1 MKVLIVED
9 HAVVREGVRRL
20 LGVHFTATVQEA
32 EDVETALKIYAEEKP
47 DIVLLDLNLA
57 GVGGLEML
65 RRVLVLDE
73 SAKVLIFSMHAE
85 PAFAA
90 RAIKA
95 GAKGYVSKSAPV
107 DELVTAVRRVC
118 EGGQYIDREM
128 ASALVMGQGSGG
140 DPLQALTA
148 RELEILRMLG
158 QGRSLTAIA
167 ESLGVAYKTVAN
179 NCSHMK
185 VKLGVERTADLI
197 RLAVQNL
204 HT

>member
-1 MKVLIVED
+1 
-9 HAVVREGVRRL
+9 
-20 LGVHFTATVQEA
+20 VHFPATVLEA

-47 DIVLLDLNLA
+47 DIVLLDLNLS

-73 SAKVLIFSMHAE
+73 GARVLIFSMHAE

>member
-9 HAVVREGVRRL
+9 HAVVREGVSRL
-20 LGVHFTATVQEA
+20 LGVHFSAAVLEA
-32 EDVETALKIYAEEKP
+32 ADVETALKIYAEHKP
-47 DIVLLDLNLA
+47 DIVLLDLNLT

-65 RRVLVLDE
+65 RRVLAIDP

-85 PAFAA
+85 PAFAS

-107 DELVTAVRRVC
+107 EELVAAVRRVH
-118 EGGQYIDREM
+118 EGGQYVDREM
-128 ASALVMGQGSGG
+128 AAALVSAPGAAG
-140 DPLQALTA
+140 DPLNVLTA
-148 RELEILRMLG
+148 RELEILRLLG
-158 QGRSLTAIA
+158 RGKSLTAIA
-167 ESLGVAYKTVAN
+167 DALGVAYKTVAN

-204 HT
+204 ET

>member
-20 LGVHFTATVQEA
+20 LGVHFPATVQEA

-65 RRVLVLDE
+65 RRVLVLDQ